1 MKFFSLSGLFISL
14 FGIATTAN
22 AFDGILNQCQS
33 CTTDAYFRQTAKS
46 YYDVGDPT
54 LYNLKTGVI
63 HSYRLS
69 IKRGYPLEADPS
81 PDAIEVTEVATDP
94 AIYNAFV
101 HLSGF
106 YQAVGFKL
114 QGKIAIPYTDLG
126 PNIPGLDQRTSAYD
140 VTEDYNLRNR
150 LGIEI
155 VNNRDRWNQVR
166 SFLNTVWESALAY
179 FGLKEMSLEVQI
191 TFADGSSVQY
201 RMTANSANQTKL
213 EYVPGSA
220 TTPKNQGI
228 PDANQPQYQGKWY
241 GSGAGGDDMNRFGRH
256 MNAIGASTD
265 WNYNGGGTSPRE
277 VICTWKAGQSG
288 NTIVCTAT
296 AY

>member
-1 MKFFSLSGLFISL
+1 MKFFSGIGLLIVL
-14 FGIATTAN
+14 LGIATTAS
-22 AFDGILNQCQS
+22 AFDGILDQCQT

-46 YYDVGDPT
+46 YYDVGNPT

-69 IKRGYPLEADPS
+69 LKRGYSAEFDP
-81 PDAIEVTEVATDP
+81 PPEAIEVSEVATDP
-94 AIYNAFV
+94 GIYNAFV
-101 HLSGF
+101 NLSGF
-106 YQAVGFKL
+106 YQAAGFKL
-114 QGKIAIPYTDLG
+114 QGKVTIPYTDLG
-126 PNIPGLDQRTSAYD
+126 SNIPGLDQRTSAYD

-155 VNNRDRWNQVR
+155 VNNKDRWNQVR
-166 SFLNTVWESALAY
+166 AFFNTIWESALAH

-191 TFADGSSVQY
+191 TFADGSSVLY

-241 GSGAGGDDMNRFGRH
+241 GPKAGGDDMGRFGRH
-256 MNAIGASTD
+256 MNSIGASTD
-265 WNYNGGGTSPRE
+265 WNYNGGANPSQ
-277 VICTWKAGQSG
+277 VVCTWKAGQSG
-288 NTIVCTAT
+288 NSLVCVASQ
-296 AY
+296 